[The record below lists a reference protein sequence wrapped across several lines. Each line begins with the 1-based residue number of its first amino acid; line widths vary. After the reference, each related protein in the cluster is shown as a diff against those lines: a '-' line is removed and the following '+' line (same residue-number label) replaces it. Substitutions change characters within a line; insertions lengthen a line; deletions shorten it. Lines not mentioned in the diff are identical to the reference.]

1 MALGNPFN
9 ISGDWYKGNLHVHT
23 TNSDGLISA
32 EEVVKRYRDNGYSF
46 LAITDHNL
54 ITDAS
59 EYSSQDFLL
68 IRGTELD
75 VDRTELGDTFHLIGF
90 DMRDGV
96 ELPKSLDVQQTI
108 DFLIKGGG
116 KVFVAHPYWSGLT
129 AKDMISLEGYLGV
142 EVFNTGCQLEIAK
155 GISSVHWDDL
165 LARGKRLW
173 GFAVDDAHW
182 RTDDGFKGWIMV
194 KAVEL
199 TKPAIVDA
207 IEKGYFYSS
216 CGPWIYNIEL
226 DDRHISVKCSAVK
239 KINFVCNTHRGKSF
253 QAKDEILTF
262 AEHTLKGD
270 EKYVRIECI
279 DGEGNIAWSN
289 PLFL

>member
-1 MALGNPFN
+1 
-9 ISGDWYKGNLHVHT
+9 
-23 TNSDGLISA
+23 
-32 EEVVKRYRDNGYSF
+32 
-46 LAITDHNL
+46 
-54 ITDAS
+54 
-59 EYSSQDFLL
+59 
-68 IRGTELD
+68 
-75 VDRTELGDTFHLIGF
+75 
-90 DMRDGV
+90 
-96 ELPKSLDVQQTI
+96 
-108 DFLIKGGG
+108 
-116 KVFVAHPYWSGLT
+116 LT
-129 AKDMISLEGYLGV
+129 AKDIISLEGYLGV

-182 RTDDGFKGWIMV
+182 RIDDSCKGWIMV
-194 KAVEL
+194 KADEL
-199 TKPAIVDA
+199 TKSAIVDA

-216 CGPWIYNIEL
+216 CGPQIYNIEL
-226 DDRHISVKCSAVK
+226 SDRHISVKCSAVK
-239 KINFVCNTHRGKSF
+239 KINFVCDTHRGKSF
-253 QAKDEILTF
+253 QAEDEILTF